1 MYLHNNKELFKDVI
15 SIVSNKTGFSMEIVE
30 KDYYVTLILK
40 ILSNSKYKFVFKGGT
55 SLSKAFKI
63 ISRFSEDIDVTFE
76 EHLGENRRKKLKYGI
91 LKPIEDELNIKI
103 ENFDSIES
111 DKDYNHYDYYY
122 NSVCDDILDAIPS
135 YVKLETAL
143 MSYAFPVETKEI
155 SNYIY
160 DSLCDDEKDLISKY
174 DLYPFEMC
182 CQSLERTLVDKLFA
196 ICDYYLLNRPQRNS
210 RHLYDIYKVSKHVD
224 VEKLN
229 ELIPSVRNHRLTL
242 GGNIA
247 PSASCDYNIKDLYNE
262 IIACD
267 YYKDDYNSITKK
279 LILDE
284 ISYEEVIEYIKK
296 YIILLEF

>member
-15 SIVSNKTGFSMEIVE
+15 SIVSNKTGFSMEIIE

-76 EHLGENRRKKLKYGI
+76 EHLGENRRKRLKYEI
-91 LKPIEDELNIKI
+91 LKPIENELNIKI

-160 DSLCDDEKDLISKY
+160 DSLCDDEKELISKY

-182 CQSLERTLVDKLFA
+182 CQSLERTLADKLFA
-196 ICDYYLLNRPQRNS
+196 ICDYYLLNKPQRNS
-210 RHLYDIYKVSKHVD
+210 RHLYDIYKVSMHVD

-229 ELIPSVRNHRLTL
+229 KLIPSVRNHRLSL

-247 PSASCDYNIKDLYNE
+247 PSANYDYNIIDLYNE
-262 IIACD
+262 IIECD
-267 YYKDDYNSITKK
+267 YYKDDYNSVTKR

-284 ISYEEVIEYIKK
+284 VSYEEIIEYIKK
-296 YIILLEF
+296 YIILLKF